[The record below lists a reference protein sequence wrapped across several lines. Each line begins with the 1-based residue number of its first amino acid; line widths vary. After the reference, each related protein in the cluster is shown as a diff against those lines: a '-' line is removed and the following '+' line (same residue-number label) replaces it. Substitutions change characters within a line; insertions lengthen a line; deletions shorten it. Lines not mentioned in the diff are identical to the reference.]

1 MNVRRLTLIA
11 AAAATLLAGSAHATT
26 ALTAK
31 EALQQFNV
39 IALNNYTTSSH
50 VQGRTFVGNDLIG
63 NGAVLSQNSSSM
75 LPSVF
80 AGVTVMGNI
89 SGTTI
94 ENGGV
99 YAGSISNSTVNNGS
113 SYIKGNSTNTS
124 YNGSGNYFAGGTVSG
139 GNRNQQQ
146 SVTANALETG
156 YKDAAS
162 TSAVKQS
169 NDMANIV
176 NGFSA
181 YLSTLKSTGSSV
193 DISADKHT
201 VTFNAVADARGLA
214 VFDLTKIESSI
225 FNSSVTDFKFNMGTA
240 TGAVF
245 NTDDS
250 VLSLNANMNR
260 TDLGGQLIW
269 NFAGAT
275 SVTTTRTMDG
285 QILVPVGTFSNL
297 NTNVEGGVYAQNIIS
312 TGEIHQVIMSA
323 PVPEPETYA
332 MMLAGLALM
341 GVVARRRN
349 QQQ

>member
-1 MNVRRLTLIA
+1 MTARRLTLIA
-11 AAAATLLAGSAHATT
+11 AAAATLMAGSAHAATS
-26 ALTAK
+26 LTSK

-63 NGAVLSQNSSSM
+63 NGAVLSQNSGNM

-124 YNGSGNYFAGGTVSG
+124 YNGSGNYYAGGTVSG
-139 GNRNQQQ
+139 GNRNQTK
-146 SVTANALETG
+146 SDTANALQTG
-156 YKDAAS
+156 YKDAAL
-162 TSAVKQS
+162 TSAVGKA

-176 NGFSA
+176 NNFSS
-181 YLSTLKSTGSSV
+181 YLSTLKSTGSTV
-193 DISADKHT
+193 AISSDQHT
-201 VTFNAVADARGLA
+201 VTFNAVADSRGLA
-214 VFDLTKIESSI
+214 VFDLTKIESSV
-225 FNSSVTDFKFNMGTA
+225 FNSTVTDFKFNMNGA
-240 TGAVF
+240 LGAVF
-245 NTDDS
+245 NTNDS
-250 VLSLNANMNR
+250 AISLNANMNR

-285 QILVPVGTFSNL
+285 QILVPTGTFSNL
-297 NTNVEGGVYAQNIIS
+297 NTNVEGGVYAYNIVS
-312 TGEIHQVIMSA
+312 TGEIHQVLMSA

-332 MMLAGLALM
+332 MMLAGLAVM
-341 GVVARRRN
+341 GAVVRRRRK
-349 QQQ
+349 QQ